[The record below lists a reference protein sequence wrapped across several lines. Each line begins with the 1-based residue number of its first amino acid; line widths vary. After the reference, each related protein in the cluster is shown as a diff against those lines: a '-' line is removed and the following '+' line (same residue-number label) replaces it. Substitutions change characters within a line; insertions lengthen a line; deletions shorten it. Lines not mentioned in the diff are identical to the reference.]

1 MSGGLGYLTAVYR
14 DGRVYIGSKSY
25 AAGIF
30 AAHLLNR
37 YYRNDTAARI
47 AVFRQSNWNVQEQL
61 AAGYLSSVDFVNA
74 GEEIQNILLTLPK
87 LKPFDTLDTVSEKQR
102 ISEMFTEEN
111 AELLSDY
118 FILRGKA
125 AQTDGGARA
134 LGILPKEYDKVLF
147 KKSETLCATVLRT
160 LCFYDAIPEDMRKAF
175 ELLKRFVSR
184 VDEADRF
191 DERHLLP
198 IATEVFG
205 SSLFPLH
212 TEYLALPKRRN
223 SHILITAKR
232 MAFESYYSFVLT
244 DFFEGLHH
252 GHYPRQCEICGQYFL
267 MQSARRQKYCS
278 YGTAPELYNGKK
290 ISCRRYAIVQGKAE
304 RAKDNPLKAAYEKRR
319 AAIRSEKSRGTITAE
334 FAAAAQAMAKRRLEQ
349 AEEDDAYAKTNYYAD
364 LERAKLYA
372 DTGKRMK

>member
-1 MSGGLGYLTAVYR
+1 MIPLQELPCSGKATGMC
-14 DGRVYIGSKSY
+14 
-25 AAGIF
+25 
-30 AAHLLNR
+30 
-37 YYRNDTAARI
+37 
-47 AVFRQSNWNVQEQL
+47 QEQL

-87 LKPFDTLDTVSEKQR
+87 LKPFDTLDTVSGEASAFQR
-102 ISEMFTEEN
+102 CLRKKMPSCCQTILSAEERRHRQTAVQGRSVFFRRN
-111 AELLSDY
+111 TTRCSSKKVKRCAQQFCEPSAFMMLSRR
-118 FILRGKA
+118 IC
-125 AQTDGGARA
+125 AR
-134 LGILPKEYDKVLF
+134 
-147 KKSETLCATVLRT
+147 
-160 LCFYDAIPEDMRKAF
+160 AF

-184 VDEADRF
+184 VDKADRF

-223 SHILITAKR
+223 SHILITARR

-304 RAKDNPLKAAYEKRR
+304 RAKDNPSKLLTKNAAPPIPLRKEPWNDNSG
-319 AAIRSEKSRGTITAE
+319 ICSG
-334 FAAAAQAMAKRRLEQ
+334 AQAMAKRRLEQ
-349 AEEDDAYAKTNYYAD
+349 AEEDDAYAKTNIMRIWSVPSCT
-364 LERAKLYA
+364 LTRAKE
-372 DTGKRMK
+372 

>member
-1 MSGGLGYLTAVYR
+1 MSGGSGYLTAVYR

-118 FILRGKA
+118 LIRRGQA
-125 AQTDGGARA
+125 AQTDGVARA

-205 SSLFPLH
+205 ESLFPLH
-212 TEYLALPKRRN
+212 TGYLALPKRRN
-223 SHILITAKR
+223 SHILATARR